1 MKNKIDPIIYDGWK
15 PNGCSKAVINLQLI
29 GAEKVIYAKE
39 YKCHPHYRLQ
49 LSYQGEVRSIELLE
63 KEFRSPNLFD
73 IIFDKFEQLLPN
85 FDRWIDPDKSEISSI
100 TYQFRQDVKRLAGDK
115 HLVDVPFFGGLSHDQ
130 NLGRWDYYRP
140 LTYKMRTD
148 LRVNSSAFGNLRELR
163 SAPFFSSAA
172 CDILQTTYNHFEHI
186 IDTEKRLFLFLYFH
200 YTYFASFFANIK
212 QSEVLYIDIQSQGF
226 RSKIISF
233 LFGPTQCNWYEV
245 VQENLARAQ
254 FLQRFKETKDI
265 PFLIKSSAYVE
276 RSTLRSKIVALQ
288 NELGD
293 ENTPNLCVPIVFS
306 ERTLDINGVLHLS
319 LEEKDFSTTPFVYQF
334 DIYRYI
340 TALMMNTTFAQS
352 FYSEIPLPQQVNC
365 ENTNLFLILRTIFNT
380 LVPIYKKKCNLDLTL
395 WLGSH
400 SDIDAFLTWTLTKYS
415 SDTNIDSVDFSNELE
430 ELIANRTIN
439 NLSKVPNDNDA
450 ILADFD
456 SKACVRWNEERTAW
470 EVNAQ
475 AFDTVLQNMGMPV
488 STYQALHAL
497 EQERFLCA
505 PKINRHSY
513 QSRIKFNTNDGKT
526 LYRAAYVI
534 KSRCKNAPAHGF
546 TEPDWSEEN
555 ENGYSFCFGQ
565 SIATGRTVHWSF
577 QKSSNRHMRIL
588 GASGQGKSV
597 FLESM
602 LQQAAQEKI
611 TTVVFHLQG
620 NLPDIEGAKVI
631 NIASK
636 LPNISIESEKAVNRY
651 ASYFR
656 QSLHLPDT
664 NSALIECAL
673 NDFYKQ
679 NLSHQTMGQFIL
691 YFRNLLLKEKS
702 GKKRV
707 LEALNLL
714 SDSKIFSGDIL
725 SWNKYMERTLILDAR
740 DFNGSISM
748 LSAYV
753 EMLLADLYEFQKARR
768 TYCNADT
775 DTPLIIA
782 LDEFQCLDPTDTSV
796 LFEIIREGR
805 KSDCCLWLATQML
818 SNKLKKITDQMGVSV
833 YFNQGLAENVKS
845 ARVLASTAKEQ
856 ASAQAAL
863 QHLNIG
869 EHIVY
874 QIGKGW
880 ISCSAKKPVTVDHLE
895 DSTDAEKIWNV

>member
-29 GAEKVIYAKE
+29 GAEKIKYADE

-49 LSYQGEVRSIELLE
+49 LSYQDTVCFVELLE

-85 FDRWIDPDKSEISSI
+85 FDRWIDPDESETSSI
-100 TYQFRQDVKRLAGDK
+100 TYQFRQDVKRLAGDN
-115 HLVDVPFFGGLSHDQ
+115 HLVTIPFFGGLSRDQ
-130 NLGRWDYYRP
+130 NSGGWDYYRP

-148 LRVNSSAFGNLRELR
+148 LRVNSSAFRNLCELR
-163 SAPFFSSAA
+163 SAPFFPSVAR
-172 CDILQTTYNHFEHI
+172 DILQTTYKHFEHI
-186 IDTEKRLFLFLYFH
+186 TDSEKRLFLFLYFH
-200 YTYFASFFANIK
+200 YAYCASFFSSVK
-212 QSEVLYIDIQSQGF
+212 HSEVLCIDCSNQST
-226 RSKIISF
+226 RSKIIYF
-233 LFGPTQCNWYEV
+233 LFGLAQNNCFEV
-245 VQENLARAQ
+245 VQEHLPKAQ

-265 PFLIKSSAYVE
+265 PFLIESSAYAE
-276 RSTLRSKIVALQ
+276 RSTLRTKIMALQ
-288 NELGD
+288 SELGNAYT
-293 ENTPNLCVPIVFS
+293 ENRCVPIVFS
-306 ERTLDINGVLHLS
+306 EKILDINGLLHLS

-340 TALMMNTTFAQS
+340 TALMMNTPFAQS

-365 ENTNLFLILRTIFNT
+365 ENTNLFLILRTIFNA
-380 LVPIYKKKCNLDLTL
+380 LVSIYQQAKSDLTP

-400 SDIDAFLTWTLTKYS
+400 SDIDDFLTWTLTKYS
-415 SDTNIDSVDFSNELE
+415 SDANIDSIDFSNELE
-430 ELIANRTIN
+430 ELIANRAIN
-439 NLSKVPNDNDA
+439 DLSKAPDDNDV
-450 ILADFD
+450 ILAAFD

-534 KSRCKNAPAHGF
+534 KSRCKNTPAHDF

-555 ENGYSFCFGQ
+555 ENGYSLCFGQ
-565 SIATGRTVHWSF
+565 SIATGKTVHWSF
-577 QKSSNRHMRIL
+577 QKSGNRHMRIL
-588 GASGQGKSV
+588 GASGQGKSI

-602 LQQAAQEKI
+602 LQQAAQEEV

-620 NLPDIEGAKVI
+620 NLPNIEGAKVI
-631 NIASK
+631 NIASQ
-636 LPNISIESEKAVNRY
+636 LPDISIKSEKAVNRY

-664 NSALIECAL
+664 SSALIECAL

-679 NLSHQTMGQFIL
+679 NLSPQTMGRFIL

-880 ISCSAKKPVTVDHLE
+880 ISCSAKNPVTVDYLE

>member
-1 MKNKIDPIIYDGWK
+1 MKNIIDPIIYDGWK

-39 YKCHPHYRLQ
+39 YKCQPHYRLY

-100 TYQFRQDVKRLAGDK
+100 IYQFRQDVKRLAGDN
-115 HLVDVPFFGGLSHDQ
+115 HLVTIPFFGGLFRDQ
-130 NLGRWDYYRP
+130 NLSRWDYYRP

-148 LRVNSSAFGNLRELR
+148 LRGHSSAFGNLRELR
-163 SAPFFSSAA
+163 SAPFFPSAA
-172 CDILQTTYNHFEHI
+172 CDILQITYKHFEHI
-186 IDTEKRLFLFLYFH
+186 TDSEKRLFLFLYFH
-200 YTYFASFFANIK
+200 YAYYASFFANFKHSDVLCIDCPN
-212 QSEVLYIDIQSQGF
+212 QSS

-233 LFGPTQCNWYEV
+233 LFGLAQNNCFEV
-245 VQENLARAQ
+245 VQEHLPKAQ

-265 PFLIKSSAYVE
+265 PFLIESSAYAE
-276 RSTLRSKIVALQ
+276 RSTLRAKIMALQ
-288 NELGD
+288 YELGNAYT
-293 ENTPNLCVPIVFS
+293 ENRCVPIVFS

-319 LEEKDFSTTPFVYQF
+319 LEEKDFSATPPMHQF
-334 DIYRYI
+334 NIYRYI
-340 TALMMNTTFAQS
+340 TALMMNTPFAQS

-365 ENTNLFLILRTIFNT
+365 VNTNLFLILRTIFNA
-380 LVPIYKKKCNLDLTL
+380 LVSIYQQAKLDLTP

-400 SDIDAFLTWTLTKYS
+400 SDIDDFLTWTLTKYS
-415 SDTNIDSVDFSNELE
+415 SDANIDSIDFSNELE

-450 ILADFD
+450 VLADFD

-475 AFDTVLQNMGMPV
+475 AFDTVLQNIGMPV

-513 QSRIKFNTNDGKT
+513 QSRIKFNQNDGKT

-534 KSRCKNAPAHGF
+534 KSRCKNAPAHDF

-555 ENGYSFCFGQ
+555 ENGYSLCFGQ
-565 SIATGRTVHWSF
+565 SITTGKTVHWSF

-602 LQQAAQEKI
+602 LQQASQEKF

-631 NIASK
+631 NIASQ

-664 NSALIECAL
+664 SSALIECAL
-673 NDFYKQ
+673 NNFYKQ

-725 SWNKYMERTLILDAR
+725 SWNNYMERTLILDAR

-805 KSDCCLWLATQML
+805 KSDCCLWLTTQML

-856 ASAQAAL
+856 VSAQAAL
-863 QHLNIG
+863 QHLKIG

-880 ISCSAKKPVTVDHLE
+880 ISCSAKNPVTVDHLE